1 MCVACPYIGS
11 EGSTARKSALRA
23 STFLHP
29 ALVNIILS
37 VEKRRLSLTTTS
49 LQVGVPITGEH
60 MSQSFPS
67 DDVFIIIYI
76 VQLGLPRMTS
86 LF

>member
-37 VEKRRLSLTTTS
+37 VEKRRLSLS
-49 LQVGVPITGEH
+49 KAYSCRVGVHERHSVGLDEQHIP
-60 MSQSFPS
+60 FPCS
-67 DDVFIIIYI
+67 A
-76 VQLGLPRMTS
+76 LAR
-86 LF
+86 